1 MRTTAA
7 LVLLLFLS
15 IHLIIFLFLPQA
27 EVADPES
34 TSFSTVGDFAQ
45 LEALLAGRMKSLES
59 DLAGLRRDLLE
70 ARRQEVRFVL
80 QFFLVLFLFI
90 PDFPIMLRVVLN

>member
-1 MRTTAA
+1 MLETKAISIM
-7 LVLLLFLS
+7 VLS
-15 IHLIIFLFLPQA
+15 KQA

-59 DLAGLRRDLLE
+59 ELAGLRRDLLD
-70 ARRQEVRFVL
+70 ARRQEV
-80 QFFLVLFLFI
+80 
-90 PDFPIMLRVVLN
+90 

>member
-1 MRTTAA
+1 MDFN
-7 LVLLLFLS
+7 LVLFLS
-15 IHLIIFLFLPQA
+15 QA

-80 QFFLVLFLFI
+80 HFFCCCFLLFI
-90 PDFPIMLRVVLN
+90 PNFS